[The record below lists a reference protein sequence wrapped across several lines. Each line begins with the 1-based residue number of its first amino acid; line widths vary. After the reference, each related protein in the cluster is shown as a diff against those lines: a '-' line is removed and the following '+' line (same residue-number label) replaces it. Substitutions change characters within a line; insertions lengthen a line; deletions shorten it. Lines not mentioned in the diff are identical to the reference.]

1 MFIVE
6 FSNCFG
12 DRRMIGSAAQRD
24 EAFKIISS
32 FLNDHN
38 YKCYYMRSWESAKNE
53 TCVDVG
59 SHSECFYI
67 IETDTNSEGKDN
79 NNE

>member
-1 MFIVE
+1 MTYIVE

-12 DRRMIGSAAQRD
+12 DRRKIGSAAQRD
-24 EAFKIISS
+24 EAFKIINK
-32 FLNDHN
+32 FLDDHN
-38 YKCYYMRSWESAKNE
+38 YHSYYMRFWESAKNE

-67 IETDTNSEGKDN
+67 TEV
-79 NNE
+79 NNETN

>member
-24 EAFKIISS
+24 EAFKIISN
-32 FLNDHN
+32 FLNGYN
-38 YKCYYMRSWESAKNE
+38 YKSYYMRFWESAENE

-67 IETDTNSEGKDN
+67 TKVDNETD
-79 NNE
+79 

>member
-12 DRRMIGSAAQRD
+12 DRRKIGSAAQRD
-24 EAFKIISS
+24 EAFKIINK
-32 FLNDHN
+32 FLDDHN
-38 YKCYYMRSWESAKNE
+38 YKCYYMRLWVSAENE

-59 SHSECFYI
+59 SWSEYFYI
-67 IETDTNSEGKDN
+67 TEVE
-79 NNE
+79 